1 MLIQGKEEFKAG
13 FHQAL
18 TRLGEGYMIAML
30 TDRLYIQVLG
40 QETPDGEELYEKAVE
55 IRMFNEEEEVKWFRG
70 ADRKLQCRIRNDRE
84 DRPDPL
90 FFWDEWQYLDIDGQR
105 SKPEE
110 GIVYATGGG
119 SYELPLND
127 YKDVRIRIRNY
138 LEYEE
143 DTMQLYISDWRVVG
157 FSNERRK

>member
-18 TRLGEGYMIAML
+18 TRMGKGYIIAML
-30 TDRLYIQVLG
+30 TDRLYIQVLE
-40 QETPDGEELYEKAVE
+40 QETLDREALYEKAVE

-70 ADRKLQCRIRNDRE
+70 ADRKLQCRARNDRE
-84 DRPDPL
+84 NPLDPL
-90 FFWDEWQYLDIDGQR
+90 FFWDEWQYLDIDERR
-105 SKPEE
+105 SKPEK
-110 GIVYATGGG
+110 GIAYATGGG

-127 YKDVRIRIRNY
+127 YKDARIKIRNY

-157 FSNERRK
+157 FSNEGRK